1 MHSAGHNS
9 GHIAGHDHS
18 AVLRRVEDGRIRV
31 RAASLAM
38 DTGEAV
44 ELNQAINKVIT
55 LLDDLELTEG
65 LRGGDNDYMLFMKI
79 DDNTGICSKWGYVE
93 RDEKIRSR
101 VLMGL
106 GNGAA
111 GQGGEEVLCLTHC
124 CRLTMTPAD
133 ASYDMGAEFKDDGIT
148 MVLQKQMIEGAFVS
162 VVRSQLITERGG
174 MTSFAGSLRRLEEF
188 EKRTQAKLSE
198 EGRQSGGQ
206 TGGGQTGD
214 SQVGEGTASGAAGEG
229 GQTGGTHG
237 PAPAPVPPAAV
248 PPVAPVAAETASVA
262 PPASE
267 PEASQGGGM
276 EDHDPENDA
285 VTDRDPDPD
294 PDQDDDDFADR

>member
-9 GHIAGHDHS
+9 GHVAGHDQS

-31 RAASLAM
+31 RAASMAM
-38 DTGEAV
+38 ETGEAV
-44 ELNQAINKVIT
+44 ELNQAINKALT

-79 DDNTGICSKWGYVE
+79 DDNTGICSRWGYVE
-93 RDEKIRSR
+93 RDEKQRSR

-106 GNGAA
+106 GDGAA
-111 GQGGEEVLCLTHC
+111 GQGGDEVLRLTHC

-162 VVRSQLITERGG
+162 MARSQLITERGG
-174 MTSFAGSLRRLEEF
+174 MTTFSGSLRRLEEF
-188 EKRTQAKLSE
+188 EKRTQARLAE
-198 EGRQSGGQ
+198 EGRQSGG
-206 TGGGQTGD
+206 GQAGD

-237 PAPAPVPPAAV
+237 PAPV
-248 PPVAPVAAETASVA
+248 PPVSPVAVEQVAS

-267 PEASQGGGM
+267 PEAPQGGEM
-276 EDHDPENDA
+276 EDRDPENDA

-294 PDQDDDDFADR
+294 PDQDDDDLTDR

>member
-9 GHIAGHDHS
+9 GHVAGHDQS

-31 RAASLAM
+31 RAASMAM
-38 DTGEAV
+38 ETGEAV
-44 ELNQAINKVIT
+44 ELNQTINKALT

-79 DDNTGICSKWGYVE
+79 DDNTGICSRWGYVE
-93 RDEKIRSR
+93 RDEKQRSR

-106 GNGAA
+106 GDGAA
-111 GQGGEEVLCLTHC
+111 GQGGDEVLRLTHC

-162 VVRSQLITERGG
+162 MARSQLITERGG
-174 MTSFAGSLRRLEEF
+174 MTTFSGSLRRLEEF
-188 EKRTQAKLSE
+188 EKRTQARLAE
-198 EGRQSGGQ
+198 EGRQTAGGQ
-206 TGGGQTGD
+206 AGD

-237 PAPAPVPPAAV
+237 PAPAHL
-248 PPVAPVAAETASVA
+248 PPVAPVATEQVAS

-267 PEASQGGGM
+267 PEAPQGGEM
-276 EDHDPENDA
+276 Q
-285 VTDRDPDPD
+285 DRDQDNEPPDLDSD
-294 PDQDDDDFADR
+294 PGDEDDNPY

>member
-9 GHIAGHDHS
+9 GHVAGHDQS

-31 RAASLAM
+31 RAASMAM
-38 DTGEAV
+38 ETGEAV
-44 ELNQAINKVIT
+44 ELNQAINKALT

-79 DDNTGICSKWGYVE
+79 DDNTGICSRWGYVE
-93 RDEKIRSR
+93 RDDKQRSR

-106 GNGAA
+106 GDGAA
-111 GQGGEEVLCLTHC
+111 GQGGDEVLRLTHC

-162 VVRSQLITERGG
+162 MARSQLITERGG
-174 MTSFAGSLRRLEEF
+174 MTTFSGSLRRLEEF
-188 EKRTQAKLSE
+188 EKRTQARLAE
-198 EGRQSGGQ
+198 EGRQSGG
-206 TGGGQTGD
+206 GQAGD
-214 SQVGEGTASGAAGEG
+214 SQVGEGTGSGAAGEG

-237 PAPAPVPPAAV
+237 PAPV
-248 PPVAPVAAETASVA
+248 PPVSPVAAEQVAS

-267 PEASQGGGM
+267 PEALQGGEM
-276 EDHDPENDA
+276 KDRDPENDA

-294 PDQDDDDFADR
+294 PDDDDLTDR

>member
-9 GHIAGHDHS
+9 GHVAGHDQS

-31 RAASLAM
+31 RAASMAM
-38 DTGEAV
+38 ETGEAV
-44 ELNQAINKVIT
+44 ELNQAINKALT

-79 DDNTGICSKWGYVE
+79 DDNTGICSRWGYVE
-93 RDEKIRSR
+93 RDDKQRSR

-106 GNGAA
+106 GDGAA
-111 GQGGEEVLCLTHC
+111 GQGGDEVLRLTHC

-162 VVRSQLITERGG
+162 VARSQLITERGG
-174 MTSFAGSLRRLEEF
+174 MTTFSGSLRRLEEF
-188 EKRTQAKLSE
+188 EKRTQARLAE

-206 TGGGQTGD
+206 TGGGQAGD
-214 SQVGEGTASGAAGEG
+214 SQVGGGTASGVAGEG

-237 PAPAPVPPAAV
+237 PASAPV
-248 PPVAPVAAETASVA
+248 PPVAPVEAEQVA
-262 PPASE
+262 TPPASE
-267 PEASQGGGM
+267 PEAPQGREM
-276 EDHDPENDA
+276 ED
-285 VTDRDPDPD
+285 R
-294 PDQDDDDFADR
+294 DQDNEPHDLDSDPSDEDDNPY

>member
-9 GHIAGHDHS
+9 GHVAGHDQS
-18 AVLRRVEDGRIRV
+18 AVLHRVEDGRIRV
-31 RAASLAM
+31 RAASMAM
-38 DTGEAV
+38 ETGEAV
-44 ELNQAINKVIT
+44 ELNQAINKALT

-79 DDNTGICSKWGYVE
+79 DDNTGICSRWGYVE
-93 RDEKIRSR
+93 RDEKQRSR

-106 GNGAA
+106 GDGAA
-111 GQGGEEVLCLTHC
+111 GQGGDEVLRLTHC

-162 VVRSQLITERGG
+162 MARSQLITERGG
-174 MTSFAGSLRRLEEF
+174 MTTFSGSLRRLEEF
-188 EKRTQAKLSE
+188 EKRTQARLAE
-198 EGRQSGGQ
+198 EGRQSGG
-206 TGGGQTGD
+206 GQAGD

-237 PAPAPVPPAAV
+237 PAPV
-248 PPVAPVAAETASVA
+248 PPVSPVAVEQVAS

-267 PEASQGGGM
+267 PEAPQGGEM
-276 EDHDPENDA
+276 Q
-285 VTDRDPDPD
+285 DRDQDNEPPDLDSD
-294 PDQDDDDFADR
+294 PGDEDDNPY